1 MLEPYFHVK
10 TGLELL
16 LIFEHFEQNE
26 NKFTIKL
33 TILFLFQQIKLNILN
48 LNTMTIVERYKK
60 PTPKFFKTLR
70 NIGIA
75 LATAGG
81 AIIAAP
87 ISMPAIVVTIATY
100 MTVAGTV
107 ATAVSQAVV
116 ADDENTETD
125 ETDDGL

>member
-1 MLEPYFHVK
+1 M
-10 TGLELL
+10 
-16 LIFEHFEQNE
+16 N
-26 NKFTIKL
+26 
-33 TILFLFQQIKLNILN
+33 
-48 LNTMTIVERYKK
+48 IVERYKK
-60 PTPKFFKTLR
+60 PTPKFFNTLR

-81 AIIAAP
+81 AIITAP

-116 ADDENTETD
+116 TDEENTETD
-125 ETDDGL
+125 ENDDGL

>member
-1 MLEPYFHVK
+1 M
-10 TGLELL
+10 
-16 LIFEHFEQNE
+16 
-26 NKFTIKL
+26 
-33 TILFLFQQIKLNILN
+33 NIL
-48 LNTMTIVERYKK
+48 ERYKK
-60 PTPKFFKTLR
+60 PTPKFFKILR

-87 ISMPAIVVTIATY
+87 ISMPALLVTIATY

-116 ADDENTETD
+116 TD
-125 ETDDGL
+125 EDKSEIEANATNNG

>member
-1 MLEPYFHVK
+1 M
-10 TGLELL
+10 
-16 LIFEHFEQNE
+16 N
-26 NKFTIKL
+26 
-33 TILFLFQQIKLNILN
+33 
-48 LNTMTIVERYKK
+48 IVERYKK

-116 ADDENTETD
+116 TDDENTKTD
-125 ETDDGL
+125 ENDDGL